1 MRIVKFIA
9 LACVLVVTGVIDA
22 KAESKQGKMNT
33 AEAHKN
39 VSKGLDGA
47 PPAPTPSCDLPPKDP
62 SVWDKSI
69 TAGFNYTEGNSKTSS
84 LNLNSKVMRDFLE
97 ESWRFEADYNYGNA
111 ADDPNSQREVTK
123 NNFRASGEYK
133 HTLDTVWFAGANTS
147 FAYDEIADLNY
158 RVILSPA
165 LGAYLIKDDKQ
176 KLSLETGPS
185 YVFEDLGGEQNDFA
199 AARIADRWTW
209 KFSETA
215 SMYQSA
221 EYLVSFE
228 DSGNYIFNGEVG
240 LEAALT
246 SQVNLVLAVRDYYIN
261 QPAEDRRP
269 NDVYTLT
276 GLKVNL

>member
-1 MRIVKFIA
+1 MKSLKLFSLV
-9 LACVLVVTGVIDA
+9 CVLVAVGVVDVSA
-22 KAESKQGKMNT
+22 QSKQGKNGSDS
-33 AEAHKN
+33 HKQL
-39 VSKGLDGA
+39 SKGLEGA
-47 PPAPTPSCDLPPKDP
+47 PVAPAPSCDTPPKDP
-62 SVWDKSI
+62 SIWDKSI

-84 LNLNSKVMRDFLE
+84 LNLNGKVMRDYLGE
-97 ESWRFEADYNYGNA
+97 AWRFEADYNYGNA

-123 NNFRASGEYK
+123 NNFRANGDYK
-133 HTLDTVWFAGANTS
+133 HTIDTMWFAGANTS

-165 LGAYLIKDDKQ
+165 LGAYLIKEDAQ
-176 KLSLETGPS
+176 KLSLEAGPS
-185 YVFEDLGGEQNDFA
+185 YVFEDLGGEEDNFA

-215 SMYQSA
+215 SVYQSA

-228 DSGNYIFNGEVG
+228 DSSNYIFNGEVG

-246 SQVNLVLAVRDYYIN
+246 SKVNLVLAVRDYYIN
-261 QPAEDRRP
+261 QPAENRRP